1 MLADY
6 SKDHPGVTFK
16 QTSGKQENLLTLIS
30 TNEVPDIMNVWPMNS
45 LFREMMKEGVFMDLS
60 GSEVLANVPENILEA
75 CRYDGKDYSVPISVN
90 SYSMF
95 YNTELFE
102 KEGLTY
108 PKTEDEFWTLCDTLK
123 SRGIP
128 AVTIGDKDIGLLQGY
143 FARMLTGTA
152 SHDAK
157 EITEA
162 VASGEN
168 LILIIRRSFILL
180 KAS

>member
-1 MLADY
+1 M
-6 SKDHPGVTFK
+6 
-16 QTSGKQENLLTLIS
+16 
-30 TNEVPDIMNVWPMNS
+30 
-45 LFREMMKEGVFMDLS
+45 
-60 GSEVLANVPENILEA
+60 PENILEA

-128 AVTIGDKDIGLLQGY
+128 QSPLEIRISACSRDILHVCLQEQLP
-143 FARMLTGTA
+143 MMQ
-152 SHDAK
+152 K
-157 EITEA
+157 
-162 VASGEN
+162 
-168 LILIIRRSFILL
+168 RSQRL
-180 KAS
+180 